1 MNMLRVNFQEL
12 YQRHLCRHSQYGIN
26 VVHLATVI
34 GSYLGVFWIAGWL
47 LSALGIDLPWVL
59 LLFPVPY
66 FVVLA
71 FNVPIRVQVACV
83 VFVAGF
89 FFLFF
94 AIPPLPVWLCPVLL
108 IVCHLVQNWSH
119 RVWNIERDMSAY
131 KDKYK
136 KGPALSLL
144 LSFYELPILLN
155 YLVFDWKSWTVED
168 ASPVNSSS
176 APQVP

>member
-1 MNMLRVNFQEL
+1 MNMLRVHFSEL

-34 GSYLGVFWIAGWL
+34 GSYLGVFWIAAWL
-47 LSALGIDLPWVL
+47 IDIPWVL
-59 LLFPVPY
+59 LLIPLPY
-66 FVVLA
+66 FVVLG
-71 FNVPIRVQVACV
+71 FNVPLRVLAACV

-89 FFLFF
+89 FVLFF
-94 AIPPLPVWLCPVLL
+94 AIPPLPVWICPILL
-108 IVCHLVQNWSH
+108 ILCHLVQNWSH
-119 RVWNIERDMSAY
+119 RIWNIERDMSAY

-155 YLVFDWKSWTVED
+155 YLVFDWKSWTVD
-168 ASPVNSSS
+168 VPATVNSSS
-176 APQVP
+176 APQLP

>member
-1 MNMLRVNFQEL
+1 MNMLHVNFPEL

-34 GSYLGVFWIAGWL
+34 GSYLGVFWMIGWL
-47 LSALGIDLPWVL
+47 LAWVIDMPWVL
-59 LLFPVPY
+59 MLIPLPY

-71 FNVPIRVQVACV
+71 FNVPVRVLAACV
-83 VFVAGF
+83 AFIAGF
-89 FFLFF
+89 FALFF
-94 AIPPLPVWLCPVLL
+94 ATPALPVWLCPVLL
-108 IVCHLVQNWSH
+108 VLCHVVQNWSH

-131 KDKYK
+131 QEKYK
-136 KGPALSLL
+136 KGPALSVL

-155 YLVFDWKSWTVED
+155 YLVFDWKSWTVEEP
-168 ASPVNSSS
+168 APVNSSS